1 MRLEELKEIA
11 AEHER
16 LRALVRGIDRN
27 LSGAP
32 TERVDEYWDMKR
44 QMVLL
49 RNRAFEIQSAC
60 LNSYNKE
67 TACPKCHFGV
77 RITKFQKCYL
87 RNPFAPT
94 MEFVSDDT
102 HIHGAV
108 GFGYLMVRGCPQC
121 GAETFEK
128 PLDRS

>member
-16 LRALVRGIDRN
+16 LRVLTRGLARDGIGVLPDH
-27 LSGAP
+27 
-32 TERVDEYWDMKR
+32 EDEYRDLKLK
-44 QMVLL
+44 MVAT

-60 LNSYNKE
+60 LNHFDKDTS
-67 TACPKCHFGV
+67 CPKCHFGFRTV
-77 RITKFQKCYL
+77 RFQRCYL
-87 RNPFAPT
+87 RNPFKPT
-94 MEFVSDDT
+94 MEFASDNT
-102 HIHGAV
+102 LKFGAL
-108 GFGYLMVRGCPQC
+108 GFGELMVRACPQC